1 MGKYNSKTII
11 EIICK
16 VIRYFSSLIMVDSI
30 EKTKGA
36 KHIDEFWNETEE
48 YLRESQD
55 FWLLNIDSDGKK
67 KTQLED
73 ALEKGRSFKKEELL
87 APNKWL
93 TPENYQTYVRRV
105 VEIIQKFKDE
115 NKTLDGNTD
124 KAFEALKEELKKINE
139 SNTNLGGHR
148 KPHTA
153 FATHTKKLKVKR
165 LDAWHDLKQF
175 AQKSR
180 GENQIDLPGY
190 GLTFLKMDKDIAKG
204 NLRYKDTPFENPNDG
219 YLITKKAF
227 DSAWDKA

>member
-1 MGKYNSKTII
+1 MAGSTKKIT
-11 EIICK
+11 K
-16 VIRYFSSLIMVDSI
+16 VTLEHMDWEQVDV
-30 EKTKGA
+30 
-36 KHIDEFWNETEE
+36 N
-48 YLRESQD
+48 LRETQD
-55 FWLLNIDSDGKK
+55 LWWLNEIYVEGKK
-67 KTQLED
+67 ITQLD
-73 ALEKGRSFKKEELL
+73 NALEKGRSFKKEELL

-105 VEIIQKFKDE
+105 VEIIQKFK
-115 NKTLDGNTD
+115 NKNITLDGDTD
-124 KAFEALKEELKKINE
+124 QAYEELKEELRQINE
-139 SNTNLGGHR
+139 SSENLGGHR

-204 NLRYKDTPFENPNDG
+204 NLRYKDTAFENPNDG

>member
-1 MGKYNSKTII
+1 MADSTKNIT
-11 EIICK
+11 K
-16 VIRYFSSLIMVDSI
+16 VPLEHMDWEQVED
-30 EKTKGA
+30 
-36 KHIDEFWNETEE
+36 N
-48 YLRESQD
+48 LRETKDSW
-55 FWLLNIDSDGKK
+55 WLNEIDVDGKK
-67 KTQLED
+67 KTQLEI

-204 NLRYKDTPFENPNDG
+204 NLRYKDTAFENPNDG